1 MTSSIKLPIS
11 LIVKDDTFLEQLND
25 VVIRVNKI
33 VIHTYN
39 FLKLY
44 IIDCYKKKKQTP
56 NIDIKFIM
64 NIMMTVSSRNTHKG
78 REKNDETKIIMN
90 ELNDFYTTHY
100 EPLIYPDELTDENE
114 LSLKNKLLNDNL
126 TRILNYEAITIL
138 TNITNNIKEHYVSH
152 VYKLLNIAFKT
163 KERKDDKNY
172 IKFIRLII
180 KDILEI
186 DCKYESKDKE
196 TVDDFKKIFIPNKEI
211 FLKDSIHYD
220 IQANP
225 LDYLYN
231 MFEVQKILE
240 KLKKKQIEENENN
253 KNKKY
258 KSIKTINVLP
268 LRTNIIPKNI
278 TIDTTVLLDLFYE
291 DQNIPK
297 NKIRNNISRYK
308 NKIWYSL
315 FKMEKRKI
323 FNRKDKV
330 FSYIIKTDGISVSL
344 MFDDKKTAVKKQ
356 IRQDKMKEGRKKI
369 KNNENQEENIIK
381 LDENQE
387 EKINE
392 NQIVKQ
398 ETKKINKKTSKKKQ
412 IKYIDKITKKERQQ
426 LINKKIITID
436 PGHDNIIYSMSNINN
451 SKYRY
456 TQAQKN
462 VQTKKNKYNKIRET
476 LKKGEKYG
484 EDNVCNIES
493 TITIS
498 SKTISFN
505 EFKQYIKE
513 KNKVNEKLYKFYEK
527 KLFRK
532 FKLNAYTNT
541 LKSEDKMLKEFNKKH
556 DITEENKKDTC
567 IILGDYSRTECLK
580 WKEPSITKKIRR
592 IFDEKDYNIYLID
605 EYRTSKLCNICES
618 PCKNKIIHTEE
629 NEPKKVWRILRCSNK
644 NCKIYHNRDINSCMN
659 MHKIVRSYIMNNKRP
674 KNYLRTKEPDNL

>member
-398 ETKKINKKTSKKKQ
+398 ETKKINKKTSKKK
-412 IKYIDKITKKERQQ
+412 T
-426 LINKKIITID
+426 
-436 PGHDNIIYSMSNINN
+436 
-451 SKYRY
+451 
-456 TQAQKN
+456 
-462 VQTKKNKYNKIRET
+462 NKI
-476 LKKGEKYG
+476 
-484 EDNVCNIES
+484 
-493 TITIS
+493 
-498 SKTISFN
+498 
-505 EFKQYIKE
+505 
-513 KNKVNEKLYKFYEK
+513 
-527 KLFRK
+527 
-532 FKLNAYTNT
+532 
-541 LKSEDKMLKEFNKKH
+541 
-556 DITEENKKDTC
+556 
-567 IILGDYSRTECLK
+567 
-580 WKEPSITKKIRR
+580 
-592 IFDEKDYNIYLID
+592 
-605 EYRTSKLCNICES
+605 YR
-618 PCKNKIIHTEE
+618 
-629 NEPKKVWRILRCSNK
+629 
-644 NCKIYHNRDINSCMN
+644 
-659 MHKIVRSYIMNNKRP
+659 
-674 KNYLRTKEPDNL
+674 